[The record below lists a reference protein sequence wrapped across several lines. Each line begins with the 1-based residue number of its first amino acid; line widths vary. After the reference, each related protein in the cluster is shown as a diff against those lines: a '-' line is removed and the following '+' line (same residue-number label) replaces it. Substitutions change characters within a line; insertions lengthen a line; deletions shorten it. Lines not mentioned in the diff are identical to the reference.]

1 LGQRQDF
8 SALVLLER
16 TEPPDG
22 PCTYALR
29 HAERAPLNVS
39 YTAIAA
45 WVRDRLARDPVR
57 GNVRL
62 VADETGVGLGVIE
75 LLRQA
80 QLGATIVPVQIT
92 AGSAVTEEETPN
104 GPRWRVAKSA
114 LISVVDALFDSGR
127 LTIAAGL
134 KDRPTLLDE
143 LRKFQRRF
151 TAAANEQWGSWR
163 EGTHDDYVLAL
174 ALACWYAEQNRPAH
188 VWFLGGGPRADE
200 RESPFASW

>member
-1 LGQRQDF
+1 MDYVAGLDLGQRQDF

-16 TEPPDG
+16 TVRPDG
-22 PCTYALR
+22 ACTYALR
-29 HAERAPLNVS
+29 HAERAPLHVS

-45 WVRDRLARDPVR
+45 WVKDRLARPPVR
-57 GNVRL
+57 GHVQL
-62 VADETGVGLGVIE
+62 VADETGVGVGVME

-80 QLGATIVPVQIT
+80 DIGAPLVPVMIT
-92 AGSAVTEEETPN
+92 AGSAVVPVETP
-104 GPRWRVAKSA
+104 GGRRWHVAKSA

-151 TAAANEQWGSWR
+151 TQAANEQWGAWR

-174 ALACWYAEQNRPAH
+174 ALACWWAEQPQPTA
-188 VWFLGGGPRADE
+188 PCY
-200 RESPFASW
+200 